1 MSDPSTPEE
10 PATRASDSPTSGA
23 DVDEA
28 RSFALSEDWLA
39 TVVGLVV
46 VALAAAGVITA
57 DWIPL

>member
-1 MSDPSTPEE
+1 MSEKSTPSPDGTPPSTPK
-10 PATRASDSPTSGA
+10 A

-39 TVVGLVV
+39 TIVGLVV